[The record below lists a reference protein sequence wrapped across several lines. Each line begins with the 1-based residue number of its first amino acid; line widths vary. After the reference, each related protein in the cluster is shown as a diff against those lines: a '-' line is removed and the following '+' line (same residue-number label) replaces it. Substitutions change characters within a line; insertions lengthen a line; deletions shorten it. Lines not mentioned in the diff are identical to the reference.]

1 MRYGHVELFNFV
13 HKNKPEE
20 GRGGMRN
27 IGLIGGLSVILALG
41 ACAPVAM
48 TAGGIAGGV
57 GVNHALNGIAYKT
70 FTAPMRQ
77 VRVATIKSLNRMEMK
92 VTKDGKSEEGWR
104 IEAVAAERTIEI
116 DLEALT
122 PAATRMR
129 VVTNNGEL
137 FFKDSATSTEI
148 ILQTAQ
154 RLEGVTTAAQR

>member
-1 MRYGHVELFNFV
+1 
-13 HKNKPEE
+13 
-20 GRGGMRN
+20 MRN
-27 IGLIGGLSVILALG
+27 IGLIGCLSVILALG

-48 TAGGIAGGV
+48 TAGGIAGGA

-92 VTKDGKSEEGWR
+92 VTQDGKSEDGWR

>member
-1 MRYGHVELFNFV
+1 MF
-13 HKNKPEE
+13 
-20 GRGGMRN
+20 RN
-27 IGLIGGLSVILALG
+27 IGPVSALGAALLLG

-48 TAGGIAGGV
+48 TAGGIAGGA

-70 FTAPMRQ
+70 FTAPVRQ
-77 VRVATIKSLNRMEMK
+77 VRAATLKSLNRMEMK
-92 VTKDGKSEEGWR
+92 VTKDTKSEEGWR
-104 IEAVAAERTIEI
+104 IEAAAADRTIEI

-129 VVTNNGEL
+129 VVTNNGGL

-154 RLEGVTTAAQR
+154 RLEGVTAAQR

>member
-1 MRYGHVELFNFV
+1 M
-13 HKNKPEE
+13 HK
-20 GRGGMRN
+20 MAA
-27 IGLIGGLSVILALG
+27 IGVLSAILALA

-48 TAGGIAGGV
+48 TAGGIAGGA

-70 FTAPMRQ
+70 FTAPLRQ
-77 VRVATIKSLNRMEMK
+77 VRAATIKSLNRMEMK
-92 VTKDGKSEEGWR
+92 VTQDGKSEDGWR

-129 VVTNNGEL
+129 VVTNKGEL

-154 RLEGVTTAAQR
+154 RVEGVAAARR